1 MNDSM
6 QLKKQNSGG
15 YGSSGSSQENINSK
29 VYTAANYN
37 TIMVE
42 FENGNREMAVD
53 VPASFIAQ
61 AKTPPRYPPHN
72 PRYQATLSTFSP
84 RGTEQNSTTSS
95 RMSKSSSA

>member
-1 MNDSM
+1 MTDSM

-15 YGSSGSSQENINSK
+15 FGSSGSSQENLSNHMYS
-29 VYTAANYN
+29 AANYS

-61 AKTPPRYPPHN
+61 AKTPPRWRTLPP
-72 PRYQATLSTFSP
+72 PCVSD
-84 RGTEQNSTTSS
+84 
-95 RMSKSSSA
+95 K